1 MGHQNKKNLVIHAGM
16 HKTGSSSIQSS
27 LFFNRDALNEYDIAY
42 TERGLVKDEEV
53 GFRLLKF
60 SNSLKQHA
68 FDEAALLSDITHF
81 NSLSASTIVVSH
93 EDLLRLDLHE
103 KTLELLGESFNISLV
118 AYVKD
123 PILYFNDK
131 YKEWVRRMGCALEP
145 SDFVLQHF
153 DYLHWDRLAKKWESF
168 IGRDNIYLSPFEKE
182 HFRNGS
188 VLTHFYDLLSYI
200 CGAKTEQER
209 LSPLQAKQNTGLNNK
224 AILATLLTN
233 KESEHSHTG
242 FKKRFIKSANQMRNL
257 NSSGL
262 VISRECARQ
271 IKARSWHAWYYLKT
285 HYNCDV
291 SMNKLDEYKFDS
303 AFHSYKNRYDIYQNA
318 HKKSLKKRISQLLLP
333 NA

>member
-27 LFFNRDALNEYDIAY
+27 LFLNRDALNEHGIAY
-42 TERGLVKDEEV
+42 PERGLVKDEEV
-53 GFRLLKF
+53 GFRHLKF

-68 FDEAALLSDITHF
+68 FNEAALLSEIVHL
-81 NSLSASTIVVSH
+81 NSLSASTIVISH

-103 KTLELLGESFNISLV
+103 KALKLLGESFNISLV

-145 SDFVLQHF
+145 ADFVLQHF

-168 IGRDNIYLSPFEKE
+168 IGRDNIYLFPFEKA

-188 VLTHFYDLLSYI
+188 VLTHFYDLLSHI
-200 CGAKTEQER
+200 CGVQINQER
-209 LSPLQAKQNTGLNNK
+209 LAPLMANQNTSLNNK
-224 AILATLLTN
+224 AILATLLAN
-233 KESEHSHTG
+233 KEPEHSHTG
-242 FKKRFIKSANQMRNL
+242 VKKKFLKSANQMRNL

-262 VISRECARQ
+262 LISRECARQ
-271 IKARSWHAWYYLKT
+271 LKARSWHAWYYLKT
-285 HYNCDV
+285 HYNCNV
-291 SMNKLDEYKFDS
+291 SMKKLDEYKFDS
-303 AFHSYKNRYDIYQNA
+303 AFHSYRIRYDIYQNA